1 MKKSYFMRTFRLNV
15 YLLLTSVLILI
26 ANSGLKLI
34 TMFLKGQE
42 NGTMDQY
49 NQFLNKYVLI
59 IQHGLQQVLI
69 VSILITLAIILPE
82 VLARLLKD
90 SVINLAKS
98 IWITVRIRK
107 FLQMRPT
114 HEAEEKL
121 ILRYNK
127 AISKV
132 IIDVHNNSVVFLLK
146 IPNEFGIHGM
156 ISDNKDVMRD
166 EISHRLTDYSFSN
179 IERVKSYLRLEGT
192 RIR

>member
-1 MKKSYFMRTFRLNV
+1 MRTFRLNV

-114 HEAEEKL
+114 L
-121 ILRYNK
+121 
-127 AISKV
+127 
-132 IIDVHNNSVVFLLK
+132 
-146 IPNEFGIHGM
+146 
-156 ISDNKDVMRD
+156 
-166 EISHRLTDYSFSN
+166 
-179 IERVKSYLRLEGT
+179 
-192 RIR
+192 

>member
-156 ISDNKDVMRD
+156 ISDNKDIMRD